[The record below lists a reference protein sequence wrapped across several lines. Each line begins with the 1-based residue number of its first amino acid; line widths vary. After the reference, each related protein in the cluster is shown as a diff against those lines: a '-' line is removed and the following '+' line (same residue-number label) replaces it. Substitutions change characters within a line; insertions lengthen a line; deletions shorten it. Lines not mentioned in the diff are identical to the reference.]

1 MSGLSRPLHGLDQ
14 RTNANSRSETRL
26 ITSRPK
32 QTSERSL
39 WRNDGD
45 EVSISAPGD
54 RCKELVGTH

>member
-1 MSGLSRPLHGLDQ
+1 MPGLSGPLHRVDQ

-32 QTSERSL
+32 QASERSP

-45 EVSISAPGD
+45 EVNI
-54 RCKELVGTH
+54 VGAWRSV